1 MYGFIC
7 IYIDLNVYIRV
18 FMNVYDNLV
27 KLD

>member
-7 IYIDLNVYIRV
+7 NYIDLNVYTRV
-18 FMNVYDNLV
+18 FMNVYGNLV